1 MPSSP
6 ESKSERRTIAPL
18 IAGAIVVVAVLA
30 VVIFNWLKPTPQLT
44 VDMLKSP
51 VVGGYAA
58 GGDLYP
64 PTSEFAVGEMA
75 KFGYLPELPVARTSD
90 GVLVAATDSLL
101 SERMGMNEP
110 VSEVTSEEFLNAQ
123 ITPPTENGKPSSPLT
138 IEKALTEYG
147 KSTVFVFTIEAENDA
162 RDVAELVKKHSQV
175 ESVIFRSQDPGVLKV
190 AQNENIASLVP
201 NPQGSPEELKQAG
214 VDMVDVGA
222 DADPQPYANA
232 GLKVWAHGVKDPNHL
247 SYLATKGFYG
257 AFSGNPFSIQ
267 PSSVKTD

>member
-30 VVIFNWLKPTPQLT
+30 VVIFNWLKPVPQLT
-44 VDMLKSP
+44 VDMLRSP

-90 GVLVAATDSLL
+90 GVLVAGSDALL
-101 SERMGMNEP
+101 TERMGLKKPINE
-110 VSEVTSEEFLNAQ
+110 VSSEEFLNTQ
-123 ITPPTENGKPSSPLT
+123 ITPPSEKGKPSSPLT
-138 IEKALTEYG
+138 VETALKEYG
-147 KSTVFVFTIEAENDA
+147 KSTVFVFTIAAENDA

-175 ESVIFRSQDPGVLKV
+175 ESVIFRSHNSGVLKV
-190 AQNENIASLVP
+190 AHDENIASLVP
-201 NPQGSPEELKQAG
+201 DPKGSPEELAQAG
-214 VDMVDVGA
+214 VDMVDISA
-222 DADPQPYANA
+222 DTDPKPYADA

-247 SYLATKGFYG
+247 SELASKGFYG

>member
-6 ESKSERRTIAPL
+6 ERNSERRTIAPL
-18 IAGAIVVVAVLA
+18 IARAVVVVAVLA
-30 VVIFNWLKPTPQLT
+30 VVIFNWLKPVPPLT
-44 VDMLKSP
+44 VDMLKTP
-51 VVGGYAA
+51 VVAGYAA

-64 PTSEFAVGEMA
+64 PTSEFAVEEIA

-101 SERMGMNEP
+101 SERMGIEKP
-110 VSEVTSEEFLNAQ
+110 VKDVTSEEILNAQ
-123 ITPPTENGKPSSPLT
+123 ITPPGEKGKPSSPLT

-147 KSTVFVFTIEAENDA
+147 KATVFVFTLEEENDA
-162 RDVAELVKKHSQV
+162 RDVTELVKKHSQI
-175 ESVIFRSQDPGVLKV
+175 ESVIFRSENPDVLNV
-190 AQNENIASLVP
+190 AQDENIASLVP
-201 NPQGSPEELKQAG
+201 NPQSSPDELKQAG
-214 VDMVDVGA
+214 VDMVEIDA
-222 DADPQPYANA
+222 DTDPQPYADA

-247 SYLATKGFYG
+247 SELAKQGFYG